1 MSIEKNNINPNI
13 LDKDKLLKQLAI
25 DIANKFWIEKN
36 KAEELIK
43 NDTFKWLEWLKTELL
58 NQTKSLNN
66 SDLEKLFFTIKWAQE
81 LIENSSKIEIQL
93 LKQDIEKSINIEEF
107 KSKIEDYLP
116 AKLLDKAKNPSA
128 VHEHIL
134 GFALWS
140 ANSIFTTVEYLYQIW
155 KWVLLAPYHI
165 YLIITWKWESDSFK
179 DI

>member
-1 MSIEKNNINPNI
+1 MSIEKNKINPNI

-25 DIANKFWIEKN
+25 DIANKFGIEKN

-43 NDTFKWLEWLKTELL
+43 NDTFKGLEGLKTELL

-66 SDLEKLFFTIKWAQE
+66 SDLEKLFFTIKGAQE

-116 AKLLDKAKNPSA
+116 AKLIEKAKNPSA

-134 GFALWS
+134 GFALGS
-140 ANSIFTTVEYLYQIW
+140 ANSIFTTVEYLYQIG
-155 KWVLLAPYHI
+155 KGILLAPYHI
-165 YLIITWKWESDSFK
+165 YLIVSGKGESDSFK